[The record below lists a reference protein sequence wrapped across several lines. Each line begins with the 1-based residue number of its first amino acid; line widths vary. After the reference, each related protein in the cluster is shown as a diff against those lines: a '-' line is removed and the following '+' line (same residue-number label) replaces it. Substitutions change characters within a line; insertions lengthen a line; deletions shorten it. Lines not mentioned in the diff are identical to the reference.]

1 MSSVEMVVANVF
13 RQQAFQVTLVERN
26 HVIQKVATAASY
38 PTFCHSI
45 LPWAAERSS
54 NRSKPNGLRGLADR
68 VSEFGITIQNQV
80 LVLRVIREGFT
91 QLLGN
96 PETCRVSRNIA
107 VKNSPTIVSD
117 DKETI
122 QHSESECWNG
132 EKVHCGNYLAVILH
146 KRLPALR
153 RARVLR
159 RLLNPTRNSSFCDI
173 KPELQQFPVDAWRAP
188 SRVLGHNTENQLSQ
202 LSADPLPAKDF
213 PIAGEPMPIETEA
226 SSMPAHYRFGSNED
240 KSRLP
245 VGPKTSRQ

>member
-1 MSSVEMVVANVF
+1 MSSVEVVIANVF
-13 RQQAFQVTLVERN
+13 RQQAFQVTLVERI

-38 PTFCHSI
+38 PMFCHSI

-54 NRSKPNGLRGLADR
+54 DRSKPNGLRGLADR

-122 QHSESECWNG
+122 QHSERECWNA

-188 SRVLGHNTENQLSQ
+188 SRVLGHHTENQLSQ
-202 LSADPLPAKDF
+202 LFADSLSPQDLAMARYATPVPPKSS
-213 PIAGEPMPIETEA
+213 PMPA
-226 SSMPAHYRFGSNED
+226 YYCCRSNED
-240 KSRLP
+240 ESRLP
-245 VGPKTSRQ
+245 VGPEMSRQ

>member
-1 MSSVEMVVANVF
+1 MSSVEMVIANLF
-13 RQQAFQVTLVERN
+13 LQQASHVTLVETN
-26 HVIQKVATAASY
+26 HVTQNVTTAASY
-38 PTFCHSI
+38 PTFCIST

-54 NRSKPNGLRGLADR
+54 DRSKANGLRGLADR

-132 EKVHCGNYLAVILH
+132 EKVHCRNYLAVIFQ
-146 KRLPALR
+146 KRLPTLR

-173 KPELQQFPVDAWRAP
+173 KPELQQFPIYPSRAP
-188 SRVLGHNTENQLSQ
+188 SS
-202 LSADPLPAKDF
+202 
-213 PIAGEPMPIETEA
+213 
-226 SSMPAHYRFGSNED
+226 
-240 KSRLP
+240 
-245 VGPKTSRQ
+245 